1 MKSIKKCLLIL
12 SLLGLNTISYSASDI
27 NSFDEKCRQGN
38 GQYCYVLGEAYFG
51 GDIVKRDIQKAREYL
66 SIGCKAGNQQA
77 CSLLEKIK

>member
-1 MKSIKKCLLIL
+1 MKKQLLIL
-12 SLLGLNTISYSASDI
+12 SLIGLTGLAYAANDIS
-27 NSFDEKCRQGN
+27 SFDKQCRQGN
-38 GQYCYVLGEAYFG
+38 GQYCYVLGEAYFD